1 MPAERLRVSPTIR
14 KAVFPAAGL
23 GTRFLPATKAQP
35 KEMLVLVDKPI
46 IQYSVEEAAAAGI
59 DHVVLVTGRGT
70 KVVEDHFK
78 INAELETLLESRGKA
93 DLLAEVRKIPCPAS
107 ISTVQQ
113 GEPLGLGHAV
123 ILARELI
130 GDEAFAVILSDDV
143 IDATPPAVRQLI
155 DVYERL
161 DGPVI
166 GVERVPAD
174 QISDYGIVAAEPVA
188 NHAGVYQIRDMVEKP
203 TREDSPSDLAIIGR
217 YILTPDIFSIL
228 DATPQD
234 TQGEIQLTDALRQL
248 LTRRP
253 IYACEIDGVRHDTG
267 SKLGFLRATAYFAL
281 KHPDLSDTFREY
293 LHKASVSRPTGN

>member
-1 MPAERLRVSPTIR
+1 MPAERLRVLPTIR

-35 KEMLVLVDKPI
+35 KEMLTLVDKPI

-59 DHVVLVTGRGT
+59 DHVVLVTGQGT

-78 INAELETLLESRGKA
+78 INAELEALLESRGKG
-93 DLLAEVRKIPCPAS
+93 DLLAEVRNVPCPSS

-123 ILARELI
+123 ILAHELI

-161 DGPVI
+161 DGPVV
-166 GVERVPAD
+166 GVERVSAD
-174 QISDYGIVAAEPVA
+174 RISDYGIVDAEPVS
-188 NHAGVYQIRDMVEKP
+188 NHAGVYRIHDMVEKP
-203 TREDSPSDLAIIGR
+203 TREDSPSDLAIVGR
-217 YILTPDIFSIL
+217 YILTPDIFPIL
-228 DATPQD
+228 NTTQPDA
-234 TQGEIQLTDALRQL
+234 QGEIQLTDALRQL
-248 LTRRP
+248 LTGRP
-253 IYACEIDGVRHDTG
+253 IYACEIDGTPYDIGVPEGYVRTVQAFG
-267 SKLGFLRATAYFAL
+267 
-281 KHPDLSDTFREY
+281 
-293 LHKASVSRPTGN
+293 V

>member
-1 MPAERLRVSPTIR
+1 MPAERLRVLPTIR

-35 KEMLVLVDKPI
+35 KEMLTLVDKPI

-59 DHVVLVTGRGT
+59 DHVILVTGQGT

-78 INAELETLLESRGKA
+78 INAELETLLESRGKG
-93 DLLAEVRKIPCPAS
+93 DLLAEVRNVPCPAS

-161 DGPVI
+161 DGPVV

-174 QISDYGIVAAEPVA
+174 RISDYGIVDAEPVP

-203 TREDSPSDLAIIGR
+203 TREDSPSDLAIVGR

-228 DATPQD
+228 DTTAPD
-234 TQGEIQLTDALRQL
+234 AQGEIQLTDALRQL
-248 LTRRP
+248 LTGRP
-253 IYACEIDGVRHDTG
+253 VYACEIDGVRHDTG
-267 SKLGFLRATAYFAL
+267 SKIGFLRATAYFAL
-281 KHPDLSDTFREY
+281 KRPDLSEAFREY
-293 LHKASVSRPTGN
+293 LRTLGAATPTGD